1 MQTLRCIIDKT
12 KHKVVNS
19 YVLNT
24 IDGIVDYIK
33 LENGYTCAYNHNTK
47 EYHLFKGWSSNPA
60 LTKKELINKL
70 MEV

>member
-1 MQTLRCIIDKT
+1 MQTLRGIIDNT
-12 KHKVVNS
+12 EHKVVNS
-19 YVLNT
+19 YILNT

-33 LENGYTCAYNHNTK
+33 LDNGYTCAYNHNTK
-47 EYHLFKGWSSNPA
+47 EYHLFKGWSSTPT